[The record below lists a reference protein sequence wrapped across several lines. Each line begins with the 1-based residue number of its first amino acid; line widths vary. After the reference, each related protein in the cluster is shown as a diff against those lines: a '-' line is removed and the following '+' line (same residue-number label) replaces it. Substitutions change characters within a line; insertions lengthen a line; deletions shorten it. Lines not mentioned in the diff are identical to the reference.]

1 MLKFYNTLS
10 RKKEIFK
17 PLKTQ
22 EAGLYACGPTVYD
35 FAHIGNLRTY
45 IFEDFTKRVLKYN
58 DYKVKHVINI
68 TDVGHLTS
76 DADTGEDKLEKG
88 AKREGKTAWQI
99 ASFYTKVFKKDIK
112 LLNIKSPDVW
122 IKATET
128 IKEQINL
135 IKILEKKGF
144 TYKIEDG
151 IYFDTSKLKNYGRLW
166 PKKMKIKAG
175 ARVAMVSGKKSP
187 TDFALWKLTSP
198 GVKRQMEWSSPW
210 GRGFP
215 GWHTECVVMSQKTL
229 GVPFDIHFGG
239 IDHILIHHTNEIAQ
253 SDAAFEKPLARF
265 WLHGEF
271 LTLKQSQM
279 GKSKGNIITIQ
290 SLIEKKLN
298 PLAFRYLCLTAHY
311 RSKLNFSWTTIKGAQ
326 RGLDNLYQKVRA
338 IKTNIK
344 KREIKQFKPEEL
356 KVDKKIKKYQS
367 RFLSFINDD
376 LDLPKALAL
385 IWQLIKDEKIAN
397 KEKYALLLDFDTVLG
412 LGLDKIKKEKI
423 PKEILELVKKR
434 EEERQKKDW
443 LKTDKIRIKIK
454 QMGYLVEDTKQG
466 PKVKKL

>member
-271 LTLKQSQM
+271 LNLKQGRM

-344 KREIKQFKPEEL
+344 KGEIKQFKPEEL

>member
-271 LTLKQSQM
+271 LNLKQGRM

-338 IKTNIK
+338 IKTDIK
-344 KREIKQFKPEEL
+344 KGEIKQFKPEEL
-356 KVDKKIKKYQS
+356 KIDKKIKKYQS

>member
-271 LTLKQSQM
+271 LNLKQGRM

-338 IKTNIK
+338 IKTDIK
-344 KREIKQFKPEEL
+344 KGEIKQFKPEEL
-356 KVDKKIKKYQS
+356 KINKKIKKYQS

-385 IWQLIKDEKIAN
+385 MWQLIKDEKIAN
-397 KEKYALLLDFDTVLG
+397 KEKYALLLGFDTVLG

-443 LKTDKIRIKIK
+443 LKTDKIRVKIK